1 MSTRLPAHERKDQI
15 LDVALKVFATKGFHE
30 SSMNDIAEM
39 AGVTK
44 PVVYQHFESKRAL
57 FLALIED
64 AGTQMIN
71 EITKATVQV
80 TGGRQQA
87 EQGTVAFFRW
97 ASADQ
102 NRFKFLFDSGTRNDT
117 EFASAVR
124 NRSRCLTFAHTCTWG
139 HRRIRGCR
147 TPFTR
152 QQHCIRSGR
161 HR

>member
-30 SSMNDIAEM
+30 SSMNDIADM

-71 EITKATVQV
+71 EITKATVQATV
-80 TGGRQQA
+80 
-87 EQGTVAFFRW
+87 EQKLETMLV
-97 ASADQ
+97 
-102 NRFKFLFDSGTRNDT
+102 
-117 EFASAVR
+117 
-124 NRSRCLTFAHTCTWG
+124 C
-139 HRRIRGCR
+139 
-147 TPFTR
+147 
-152 QQHCIRSGR
+152 
-161 HR
+161 